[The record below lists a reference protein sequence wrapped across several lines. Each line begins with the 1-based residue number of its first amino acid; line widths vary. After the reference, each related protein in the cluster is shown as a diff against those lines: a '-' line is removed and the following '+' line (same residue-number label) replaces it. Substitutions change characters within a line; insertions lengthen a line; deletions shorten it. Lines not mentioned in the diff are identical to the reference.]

1 MNTIRGYN
9 AAFFLN
15 GERLTADI
23 HIDVEK
29 KQVIIQGTSCVKQIQ
44 DQNTI
49 LVFTDDGRY
58 SIQYHCAFKYMEMP
72 ESTYHK
78 LRLVS
83 VKFFRNEP

>member
-1 MNTIRGYN
+1 MNIIRGYN

-23 HIDVEK
+23 HLDVEK
-29 KQVIIQGTSCVKQIQ
+29 KQVVIQGTSCVKTIQ
-44 DQNTI
+44 TQNTI
-49 LVFTDDGRY
+49 LVFTDEGRY
-58 SIQYHCAFKYMEMP
+58 SITYLCPYRFLEVP